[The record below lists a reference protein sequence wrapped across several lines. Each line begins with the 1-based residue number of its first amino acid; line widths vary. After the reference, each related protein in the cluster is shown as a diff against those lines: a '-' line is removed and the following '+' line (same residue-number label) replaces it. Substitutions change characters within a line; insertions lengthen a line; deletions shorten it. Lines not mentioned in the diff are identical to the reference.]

1 MSKINMSHFYS
12 FFAYERDLFYN
23 LDFGNGIKCILCER
37 PPSVSFCF
45 PGGPVNSILP
55 PPPWSCDTYRIINP
69 NQQQTATALLEQ
81 CQQPDK
87 DSTPHL
93 RNNLQFYTFLLHW
106 PKKYCI
112 ETKAMISSEKMSR

>member
-1 MSKINMSHFYS
+1 MGSSAFCAS
-12 FFAYERDLFYN
+12 DLP
-23 LDFGNGIKCILCER
+23 LSLSASLGVLLT
-37 PPSVSFCF
+37 PFC
-45 PGGPVNSILP
+45 P